1 MTPKLNK
8 SYKGSLNRR
17 ECSLTTDKDKLMN
30 KLNIELW
37 EYLYSSL
44 LLEHELQMGNWKEM
58 TFKRKANDGKP

>member
-1 MTPKLNK
+1 MTPKLHK

-30 KLNIELW
+30 RLNIELW

-44 LLEHELQMGNWKEM
+44 LLEHELQWATEEM
-58 TFKRKANDGKP
+58 TFKRKAK